1 MFNSRKSGMNQSL
14 VKLTFQDE
22 VIITK
27 SEFAPLS
34 ISELF
39 STLGGVI
46 GLWLGVGMLQIV
58 DHGMIL
64 AKLCSQFTIKGKK
77 DSNERF

>member
-64 AKLCSQFTIKGKK
+64 AKICSQFTIKESK
-77 DSNERF
+77 NLIE

>member
-58 DHGMIL
+58 DLGMIL
-64 AKLCSQFTIKGKK
+64 AKICSQFTIKESK
-77 DSNERF
+77 NLIE

>member
-14 VKLTFQDE
+14 VKLAFQDE

-27 SEFAPLS
+27 SEYAALS

-64 AKLCSQFTIKGKK
+64 AKLCSQFTIKESK
-77 DSNERF
+77 NLYE

>member
-1 MFNSRKSGMNQSL
+1 MFNSRKSGMNLSL
-14 VKLTFQDE
+14 VKLAFQDE

-27 SEFAPLS
+27 SEYAALS

-58 DHGMIL
+58 DHGIIL
-64 AKLCSQFTIKGKK
+64 AKICSQFTIKESK
-77 DSNERF
+77 NLYE

>member
-1 MFNSRKSGMNQSL
+1 MFNSRKSGMNLSL
-14 VKLTFQDE
+14 VKLAFQDE

-27 SEFAPLS
+27 SEYAALS

-64 AKLCSQFTIKGKK
+64 AKLCSQFTIKESK
-77 DSNERF
+77 NLYE

>member
-1 MFNSRKSGMNQSL
+1 MFISRKSGMNLSL
-14 VKLTFQDE
+14 VKLAFQDE

-27 SEFAPLS
+27 SEYAALS

-64 AKLCSQFTIKGKK
+64 AKLCSQFTIKEKK
-77 DSNERF
+77 DSNE

>member
-39 STLGGVI
+39 ATLGGVI

-58 DHGMIL
+58 DHGIIL
-64 AKLCSQFTIKGKK
+64 AKICSQFTIKESK
-77 DSNERF
+77 NLYE

>member
-1 MFNSRKSGMNQSL
+1 MFKSRKSFINTN
-14 VKLTFQDE
+14 VIKLAFQDE

-27 SEFAPLS
+27 SEYAPLS

-64 AKLCSQFTIKGKK
+64 AKLCSQFTIKESK
-77 DSNERF
+77 NLYE

>member
-14 VKLTFQDE
+14 VKLAFQDE

-27 SEFAPLS
+27 SEYAALS

-64 AKLCSQFTIKGKK
+64 AKLCSQFTIKEKK
-77 DSNERF
+77 DSNE

>member
-14 VKLTFQDE
+14 VKLAFQDE

-27 SEFAPLS
+27 SDYAALS

-64 AKLCSQFTIKGKK
+64 AKLCSQFTIKEKK
-77 DSNERF
+77 DSNE

>member
-1 MFNSRKSGMNQSL
+1 MFNSRKSGMNLSL
-14 VKLTFQDE
+14 VKLAFQDE

-27 SEFAPLS
+27 SEYAALS

-64 AKLCSQFTIKGKK
+64 AKLCSQFTIKEKK
-77 DSNERF
+77 DSNE

>member
-27 SEFAPLS
+27 SFFAPLS
-34 ISELF
+34 VSELF
-39 STLGGVI
+39 SSLGGVI
-46 GLWLGVGMLQIV
+46 GLWLGIGILQIM
-58 DHGMIL
+58 DHGIIL
-64 AKLCSQFTIKGKK
+64 AKLCSNMTAKK
-77 DSNERF
+77 K

>member
-14 VKLTFQDE
+14 VKLAFQDE

-27 SEFAPLS
+27 SEYAPLS

-64 AKLCSQFTIKGKK
+64 AKLCSQFTIKEKK
-77 DSNERF
+77 DSNE

>member
-64 AKLCSQFTIKGKK
+64 AKICSQFTIKESK
-77 DSNERF
+77 SLYE

>member
-27 SEFAPLS
+27 SEFASLS

-64 AKLCSQFTIKGKK
+64 AKICSQFTIKESK
-77 DSNERF
+77 NLIE

>member
-14 VKLTFQDE
+14 VKLAFQDE

-27 SEFAPLS
+27 SDYAALS

-58 DHGMIL
+58 DHGIIL
-64 AKLCSQFTIKGKK
+64 AKICSQFTRKESKNLYK
-77 DSNERF
+77 

>member
-64 AKLCSQFTIKGKK
+64 AKICSQFTIKESK
-77 DSNERF
+77 NLYE

>member
-14 VKLTFQDE
+14 VKVTFQDE

-64 AKLCSQFTIKGKK
+64 AKICSQFTIKESK
-77 DSNERF
+77 NLIE

>member
-1 MFNSRKSGMNQSL
+1 MFNSRKSGMNLSL
-14 VKLTFQDE
+14 VKVAFQDE

-27 SEFAPLS
+27 SEYAALS

-46 GLWLGVGMLQIV
+46 GIWLGVGMLQIV

-64 AKLCSQFTIKGKK
+64 AKLCSQFTIKESK
-77 DSNERF
+77 NLYE

>member
-1 MFNSRKSGMNQSL
+1 MFNSRKSGMNLSL
-14 VKLTFQDE
+14 VKLAFQDE

-27 SEFAPLS
+27 SEYAALS

-39 STLGGVI
+39 SSLGGVI

-64 AKLCSQFTIKGKK
+64 AKLCSQFTIKESK
-77 DSNERF
+77 NLYE